1 MTPLLL
7 DYKTKMHYLA
17 FEKNLVVLVYFLK
30 FILDLYLT
38 PLTPYLTP
46 NVFKVYKRN
55 GQEQ

>member
-1 MTPLLL
+1 
-7 DYKTKMHYLA
+7 MHYLA
-17 FEKNLVVLVYFLK
+17 FQKNLVVLVYFLK

-55 GQEQ
+55 GQEP